1 MSCMKM
7 NLAKEL
13 EGKGM
18 YPFEGTYYGG
28 PYPAVEKLNQPISPK
43 ENLLRYYRGEDF
55 EWIPD
60 LLSDQIDITPHC
72 NVDVDACDYEGG
84 YDAFGVKWIP
94 VEGGMLPSF
103 VEPGFKLLD
112 DIADW
117 KSLTFPEVDRWDW
130 ASYAAKYNETYQ
142 NDDRLRRGIL
152 LSGYF
157 ERLISIMGFE
167 EAAVSMLT
175 DPESVEE
182 FFNELTKVNIQIMK
196 HYIEDFGCQSIMI
209 HDDWSSQRAPFFSV
223 EIVEELLV
231 PQLKKLVDYA
241 HERNVIFTLHS
252 CGNAQ
257 MLIPA
262 MIAAGVDAWQAQ
274 YDALDL
280 DAAYE
285 ACGDDLIFESY
296 PEISEEI
303 RGAELEAY
311 IRETLEKFCV
321 KHKGLLEFYD
331 FDEERVLETRKL
343 IYKIGRELAV
353 EGKAK

>member
-1 MSCMKM
+1 
-7 NLAKEL
+7 
-13 EGKGM
+13 
-18 YPFEGTYYGG
+18 
-28 PYPAVEKLNQPISPK
+28 
-43 ENLLRYYRGEDF
+43 
-55 EWIPD
+55 
-60 LLSDQIDITPHC
+60 
-72 NVDVDACDYEGG
+72 
-84 YDAFGVKWIP
+84 
-94 VEGGMLPSF
+94 
-103 VEPGFKLLD
+103 
-112 DIADW
+112 
-117 KSLTFPEVDRWDW
+117 
-130 ASYAAKYNETYQ
+130 
-142 NDDRLRRGIL
+142 
-152 LSGYF
+152 
-157 ERLISIMGFE
+157 MGFE